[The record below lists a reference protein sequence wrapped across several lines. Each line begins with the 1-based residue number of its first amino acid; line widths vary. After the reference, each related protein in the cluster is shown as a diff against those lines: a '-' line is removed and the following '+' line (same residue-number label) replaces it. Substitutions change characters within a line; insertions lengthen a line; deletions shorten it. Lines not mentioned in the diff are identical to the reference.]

1 MILHWIILWRQKYR
15 LLSARFLTSASA
27 RGEIGTKLRRYTD
40 SDGARMGEADDMLAS
55 RPLYFAQPEVRS
67 GHGAFGDAQ
76 ASLGDRLILED
87 AAEERA
93 ALSPHERTTCPVHR
107 RWSYQCVSSPSHAIR
122 VTGHRW
128 CRSCDAAVTV
138 SVDELTGSITL
149 TCPHC
154 HRFPNTAAN
163 RQVIRSCRA
172 SFLARQGREPL
183 TLIPAPRQ
191 AA

>member
-1 MILHWIILWRQKYR
+1 M
-15 LLSARFLTSASA
+15 
-27 RGEIGTKLRRYTD
+27 
-40 SDGARMGEADDMLAS
+40 
-55 RPLYFAQPEVRS
+55 
-67 GHGAFGDAQ
+67 GDAGHMLDSRTRYLTPSQ
-76 ASLGDRLILED
+76 PLRGGGAVERGRDDTLAARLIAED
-87 AAEERA
+87 TAEERA
-93 ALSPHERTTCPVHR
+93 ELSPHERTTCPVHR

-128 CRSCDAAVTV
+128 CRCCDTPVTV
-138 SVDELTGSITL
+138 AVDELTGAITL

-172 SFLARQGREPL
+172 SFLARQDRTPVIV
-183 TLIPAPRQ
+183 IPAPRQ